1 MAAEKK
7 IAAQTE
13 EAKVE
18 ETKKETKKTTTKKP
32 RTTKKAEATKAE
44 EVVKETATEKKTTA
58 KKAPAK
64 KKADADNKVVND
76 LLEEVVKGI
85 EVEIPAVM
93 VEEEIDNIVNN
104 FNYRLQSQ
112 GLDLN
117 TYFKYTGLTLET
129 LREQMRPQ
137 AEKQVKGRLALEYI
151 AKVENL
157 TASEEDINTEYQKIA
172 DAYNLEIEKVKA
184 SIDSAAIAADV
195 VVGKAA
201 LFLRENAAISTA
213 EEEAK

>member
-1 MAAEKK
+1 MRPDRAKEMAEEKK
-7 IAAQTE
+7 A
-13 EAKVE
+13 
-18 ETKKETKKTTTKKP
+18 KKP
-32 RTTKKAEATKAE
+32 RS
-44 EVVKETATEKKTTA
+44 VKKTGA
-58 KKAPAK
+58 
-64 KKADADNKVVND
+64 
-76 LLEEVVKGI
+76 G
-85 EVEIPAVM
+85 
-93 VEEEIDNIVNN
+93 
-104 FNYRLQSQ
+104 
-112 GLDLN
+112 
-117 TYFKYTGLTLET
+117 TGS
-129 LREQMRPQ
+129 Q